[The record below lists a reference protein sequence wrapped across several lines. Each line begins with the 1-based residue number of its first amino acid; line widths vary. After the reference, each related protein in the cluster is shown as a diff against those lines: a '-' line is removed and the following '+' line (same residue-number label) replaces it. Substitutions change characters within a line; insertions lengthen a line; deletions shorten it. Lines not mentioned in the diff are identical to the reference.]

1 MRLKT
6 YPGARSWWEP
16 FETSTEPVERSDPLA
31 NQVAHF
37 AAVIRG
43 EAQPVCSGR
52 DGLKTLLVAEAVAEA
67 ARTGE
72 VVPTGL

>member
-1 MRLKT
+1 MVD
-6 YPGARSWWEP
+6 AP
-16 FETSTEPVERSDPLA
+16 FETATEAVDRSDPLA

-52 DGLKTLLVAEAVAEA
+52 DGLNTLRVVDAVIEA
-67 ARTGE
+67 ARTGAP
-72 VVPTGL
+72 VDVTDR